1 MKKESCFTAN
11 ITIFIQIILALIL
24 KYSSQNQSKQCSSI
38 LTHKYCNKN
47 GISFKLELYQW
58 CMTRIW
64 CWKTRENFFFEKKGI
79 FLLYYIKLSSFVVW
93 IETKDRWRRVHFLE
107 DMISRFFLAFLRD
120 AKCLKHFL
128 FIFKIYLLLPFDAV
142 CLKIQNK

>member
-1 MKKESCFTAN
+1 MRDRHVAIKQIKALKRNEFHVSL
-11 ITIFIQIILALIL
+11 ITKTHLEIILSLIL
-24 KYSSQNQSKQCSSI
+24 KFFGPYKSKQCSSI

-64 CWKTRENFFFEKKGI
+64 CWKTRENFFFAKKGI

-107 DMISRFFLAFLRD
+107 DMISRFFFCVVE
-120 AKCLKHFL
+120 KCQM
-128 FIFKIYLLLPFDAV
+128 P
-142 CLKIQNK
+142 